1 VAAGAL
7 AIILPMSS
15 LPVVHPSRGAAQAPA
30 ASVGARRR
38 VLRRAALGA
47 LAAGAWLAAPAARGQ
62 PAAGPGRPIPDN
74 AEVGRLAIG
83 VFPEATLDGKPVR
96 LGPGAR
102 IYDEQNLIRPPS
114 TVAGERRVAFV
125 RGTLGELTQVW
136 LVTDAEYKA
145 IAERIAAARRAAQGR

>member
-1 VAAGAL
+1 
-7 AIILPMSS
+7 
-15 LPVVHPSRGAAQAPA
+15 
-30 ASVGARRR
+30 
-38 VLRRAALGA
+38 
-47 LAAGAWLAAPAARGQ
+47 
-62 PAAGPGRPIPDN
+62 
-74 AEVGRLAIG
+74 
-83 VFPEATLDGKPVR
+83 VR

-145 IAERIAAARRAAQGR
+145 IAARIAAARRAAQGR